1 MKLEEFKAHCLSKNG
16 VEDSYPMRGE
26 CVWMK
31 VAGKMFAL
39 TNVRDFKMNGEMVAP
54 FHFINL
60 KCDPEKAVAL
70 RARHPAIQP
79 GWHQNKTHWNS
90 LLMDGSLD
98 DRLVADLT
106 DHAYDIVAAALPK
119 KVREQLDG

>member
-1 MKLEEFKAHCLSKNG
+1 MKLEDFKDHCLAKKG

-39 TNVRDFKMNGEMVAP
+39 TNVREIKMNGQTVTP
-54 FHFINL
+54 FHFVNL
-60 KCDPEKAVAL
+60 KCDPERAMAL
-70 RARHPAIQP
+70 RAQYPAIQP

-90 LLMDGSLD
+90 LLMDSSLD
-98 DRLVADLT
+98 VRLILDLT
-106 DHAYDIVAAALPK
+106 HHAYVIVAAALP
-119 KVREQLDG
+119 